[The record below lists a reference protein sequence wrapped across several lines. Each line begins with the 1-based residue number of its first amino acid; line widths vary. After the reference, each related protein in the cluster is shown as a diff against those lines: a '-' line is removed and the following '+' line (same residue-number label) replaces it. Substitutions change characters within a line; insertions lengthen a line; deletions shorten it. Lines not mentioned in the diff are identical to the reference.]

1 MNKRAGRAKQTNR
14 ESRKKARIQVWSFWN
29 SQARSESG
37 MNHQS
42 SPQGNDKKTQIA
54 FLHLVRP
61 PDSKHMATNNPYQ
74 TLVDG
79 VAQLLTEG
87 EAISLP
93 RLSQARPPPIAA
105 DRPKALIFA
114 PHPDDEVIIG
124 GLPLRLLRELKM
136 NVVNVAVTLGSRVD
150 RQTERWQELKN
161 CCDYIGFGLLSTGER
176 GLEGINPAARKK
188 DARRWGSSVEVIVRI
203 LTEHQ
208 PSIVFFPHDDDWNQT
223 HLGVHHLLVEAL
235 GASGLTCLTVETEF
249 WGAMDTPNLMVESA
263 AADVADLVAALSLHV
278 GEVAR
283 NPYHLR
289 LPAWMIDNVRR
300 GAELVGGQG
309 GAAPEFA
316 FATLYRV
323 RQWKNGA
330 IQELYSGGAQIGARD
345 FPGSVFPW
353 LKA

>member
-1 MNKRAGRAKQTNR
+1 MTADNPYRTFVDDFRRLLTDTKPLDVGT
-14 ESRKKARIQVWSFWN
+14 
-29 SQARSESG
+29 
-37 MNHQS
+37 
-42 SPQGNDKKTQIA
+42 
-54 FLHLVRP
+54 LVPPTRP
-61 PDSKHMATNNPYQ
+61 PVP
-74 TLVDG
+74 
-79 VAQLLTEG
+79 
-87 EAISLP
+87 
-93 RLSQARPPPIAA
+93 AA
-105 DRPKALIFA
+105 APKVLIFA

-150 RQTERWQELKN
+150 RQTERWQELQN

-235 GASGLTCLTVETEF
+235 GASGLACLTVETEF

-309 GAAPEFA
+309 GAAPKFA
-316 FATLYRV
+316 FATLYRL
-323 RQWKNGA
+323 RRWK
-330 IQELYSGGAQIGARD
+330 SGEFQLLFDGGRVLTSQDDLSKLFQPKG
-345 FPGSVFPW
+345 
-353 LKA
+353 